1 MNGDG
6 YVTKDLTYAAVPFI
20 CGGYVIIHNG
30 EQIEFKKTLDAAIKY
45 ITPKHKKSL
54 NPVVKTKTSLSNIIQ
69 DNK

>member
-1 MNGDG
+1 MKGDG

-45 ITPKHKKSL
+45 ITTKHKKSL
-54 NPVVKTKTSLSNIIQ
+54 NATVVKKTTLSHIIKDQ
-69 DNK
+69 